1 MDIENYLTT
10 GRVAQ
15 RLSALGDQIRNLC
28 KRGEIPFKTA
38 NGIRLIHINDLDK
51 VRAACVKRGY
61 IKPQPETATA

>member
-28 KRGEIPFKTA
+28 KYGEIPFKVA
-38 NGIRLIHINDLDK
+38 NGIRLIHADDLEK
-51 VRAACVKRGY
+51 VREACIKRGY
-61 IKPQPETATA
+61 IKAQPETAAA